1 MSYFFNFS
9 LIRAWCL
16 LNFIKKYE
24 QGRINSKLID
34 VCCTQWVNR
43 IDALVVFLE
52 RFTYV
57 VETLEYFIVN
67 PESTVNIDTSIKAQA
82 LLTHI

>member
-1 MSYFFNFS
+1 MYVVLSGLTELMVLFVFF
-9 LIRAWCL
+9 
-16 LNFIKKYE
+16 
-24 QGRINSKLID
+24 
-34 VCCTQWVNR
+34 
-43 IDALVVFLE
+43 E

-82 LLTHI
+82 LMIHI